1 MRRQSGFTLLELMVA
16 LVVFGLLMAGVAQT
30 MRFGMTA
37 WTAETRAAD
46 GSETLAAVDGA
57 LRRLIEQ
64 AAPDK
69 LTGRPD
75 GFAFTTFLP
84 EGAGLADPL
93 ADAALVVTPE
103 GLVLRWRPH
112 PAGPALGLPA
122 AARTEIL
129 LAGVTGLDVSY
140 LAGQPNG
147 SVAWSP
153 IFSGGGLPLLIRLH
167 LTLAGQKTWPDIVVA
182 PPSPSS

>member
-1 MRRQSGFTLLELMVA
+1 MKRQAGFTLLELMVA

-30 MRFGMTA
+30 MRYGLTA

-46 GSETLAAVDGA
+46 GSETMAAVDGA

-69 LTGRPD
+69 FTGQPG
-75 GFAFTTFLP
+75 GFAFITFLP
-84 EGAGLADPL
+84 AGAGLADPL
-93 ADAALVVTPE
+93 ADAALQVTPA
-103 GLVLRWRPH
+103 GLVLVWRPH
-112 PAGPALGLPA
+112 PAGVPLQPPAPPQ
-122 AARTEIL
+122 TEVL
-129 LAGVTGLDVSY
+129 LDGVTGLDASY
-140 LAGQPNG
+140 LAGRPDG

-153 IFSGGGLPLLIRLH
+153 RFSGAGLPLLIRLH

-182 PPSPSS
+182 PPTAHP